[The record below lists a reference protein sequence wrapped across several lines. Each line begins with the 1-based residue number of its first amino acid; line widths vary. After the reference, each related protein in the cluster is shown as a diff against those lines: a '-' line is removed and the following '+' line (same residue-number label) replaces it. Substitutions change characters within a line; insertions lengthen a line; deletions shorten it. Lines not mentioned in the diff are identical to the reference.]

1 MFTNLTSR
9 IKTTGDAGF
18 LKAYFQKCP
27 EQRRN
32 IVLII
37 GKIYVKP
44 QLTCRGG
51 NVFEKATN
59 SPLCHNNFS
68 IHVLL
73 FVSGKKF
80 LFNVLPVYRLDAS
93 FQYNQTVNILKIV
106 QQDGDCSLL
115 AICSVHLMKSSRN
128 NWITRKLQGLNY
140 DDGRTAKWEHIKTL
154 YEEENNAIVRLSKL
168 TGTALSPK
176 PIERQNV
183 SLCLK
188 SLL

>member
-1 MFTNLTSR
+1 MSDHFGTLWIKGLNKSKKNVIIDQVKSMRSLSYIGEKKKYSSETIDRAFSALNDYQLPSVNLFTNLTSR

-44 QLTCRGG
+44 QLTCREG
-51 NVFEKATN
+51 NVFEKATS

-73 FVSGKKF
+73 LVWGKKF
-80 LFNVLPVYRLDAS
+80 LFKVLPVYRLDAS
-93 FQYNQTVNILKIV
+93 F
-106 QQDGDCSLL
+106 
-115 AICSVHLMKSSRN
+115 
-128 NWITRKLQGLNY
+128 
-140 DDGRTAKWEHIKTL
+140 
-154 YEEENNAIVRLSKL
+154 
-168 TGTALSPK
+168 
-176 PIERQNV
+176 
-183 SLCLK
+183 
-188 SLL
+188 